1 MKEWFKQLL
10 HPEGEVSSK
19 RLMGI
24 IGALNIIGH
33 SWYKPI
39 TGDDLKTHCLLIG
52 GLLGVGAIVDVV
64 KKGKG
69 NDK

>member
-10 HPEGEVSSK
+10 SPTGQVSSK

-24 IGALNIIGH
+24 IGAVNIFIH
-33 SWYKPI
+33 TWINPI
-39 TGDDLKTHCLLIG
+39 TGEELKTHCFLVG

-64 KKGKG
+64 KKRKG